1 MNPREWTTQ
10 YNLTVNVGLG
20 TGSKSEQLAVMQMI
34 LDKQEQMLTQYGLGN
49 PLVSIKQYRD
59 TLAKF
64 VNMAGFKDESG
75 FLKNLTQEE
84 SDQLAQQQAQQPQT
98 DPNTEAAKILA
109 QVEQEKAQMQ
119 MQAKMAELELDK
131 QRLELKVQ
139 KEMLELQQKQAQFE
153 SEMAI
158 KEMQLMQKAQ
168 NDNQKND
175 ITQSKELINALD
187 KINKIAGM

>member
-1 MNPREWTTQ
+1 
-10 YNLTVNVGLG
+10 
-20 TGSKSEQLAVMQMI
+20 
-34 LDKQEQMLTQYGLGN
+34 
-49 PLVSIKQYRD
+49 
-59 TLAKF
+59 
-64 VNMAGFKDESG
+64 
-75 FLKNLTQEE
+75 
-84 SDQLAQQQAQQPQT
+84 
-98 DPNTEAAKILA
+98 
-109 QVEQEKAQMQ
+109 MQ